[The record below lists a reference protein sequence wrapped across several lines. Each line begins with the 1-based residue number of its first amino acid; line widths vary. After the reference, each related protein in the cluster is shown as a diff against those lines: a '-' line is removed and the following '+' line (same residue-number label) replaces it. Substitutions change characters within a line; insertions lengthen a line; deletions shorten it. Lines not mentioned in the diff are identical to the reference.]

1 MSAASGAAR
10 VLVLI
15 ACAAATP
22 ALAIDFSSM
31 LSTAGRVAGAIK
43 PAQTEQE
50 AAAQEKL
57 IGEQAAQEILS
68 MAPLAPLPSLQR
80 YVNQVGRHIA
90 QRSERH
96 DVEWRFGV
104 IDDAAANAWAAPDGY
119 VFITTGMLTDV
130 GSEAELAGVL
140 AHEIEHVVQRHHLK
154 AIEAA
159 NRRSELGELAAI
171 AQDTAG
177 VATPSVNPQLEALR
191 GSIGQLYERGLD
203 RGDELDADR
212 RGVALAGKAG
222 YDPYGLPLVL
232 QKLGAHGK
240 DDASLTVFTRTHPS
254 IEDRLHKLEP
264 VLESLDPAYFPGRT
278 LEERYRKYVQF

>member
-10 VLVLI
+10 VLVLV

-22 ALAIDFSSM
+22 VLAIDFSSM

-43 PAQTEQE
+43 PAQTEQQ

-68 MAPLAPLPSLQR
+68 IAPLAPLPSLQR

-90 QRSERH
+90 ERSERH

-119 VFITTGMLTDV
+119 VFVTTGMLADV

-159 NRRSELGELAAI
+159 NRRSELSELAAI

-177 VATPSVNPQLEALR
+177 VSTPSVNPQLEALR

-240 DDASLTVFTRTHPS
+240 DDATLTVFTRTHPS
-254 IEDRLHKLEP
+254 IEDRLRKLEP

>member
-1 MSAASGAAR
+1 MSAATGAAR
-10 VLVLI
+10 ALLLS
-15 ACAAATP
+15 ACAAAAP
-22 ALAIDFSSM
+22 VLAIDFSSM

-43 PAQTEQE
+43 PAQTDQE
-50 AAAQEKL
+50 GAAQEKL

-68 MAPLAPLPSLQR
+68 KAPLAPLPSLQR
-80 YVNQVGRHIA
+80 YVNQVGRYVADH
-90 QRSERH
+90 SERH

-119 VFITTGMLTDV
+119 VFITTGMLADV

-159 NRRSELGELAAI
+159 NRRSELSELAAI

-177 VATPSVNPQLEALR
+177 VSTPSVNAQLEALR

-254 IEDRLHKLEP
+254 IEDRLRKLEP

-278 LEERYRKYVQF
+278 LEERYRRYVQF

>member
-1 MSAASGAAR
+1 MSAATGAAR
-10 VLVLI
+10 ALLLS
-15 ACAAATP
+15 ACAAAAP
-22 ALAIDFSSM
+22 VLAIDFSSM

-43 PAQTEQE
+43 PAQTDQE

-68 MAPLAPLPSLQR
+68 KAPLAPLPSLQR
-80 YVNQVGRHIA
+80 YVNQVGRYVA
-90 QRSERH
+90 DRSERH

-119 VFITTGMLTDV
+119 VFITTGMLADV

-159 NRRSELGELAAI
+159 NRRSELSELAAI

-177 VATPSVNPQLEALR
+177 VSTPSVNAQLEALR

-232 QKLGAHGK
+232 QALGAHGK
-240 DDASLTVFTRTHPS
+240 DDATLTVFTRTHPS
-254 IEDRLHKLEP
+254 IEDRLRKLEP